1 MNISK
6 YLFQGVSRLVNP
18 GVTPLGPL
26 LFSKGQKSCRVAKG
40 SDIYLCCPQGLI
52 TGHAA
57 LPCPVVSGMV
67 LAPFLTHLET
77 HT

>member
-1 MNISK
+1 MNMSK

-18 GVTPLGPL
+18 GVAPLGPL
-26 LFSKGQKSCRVAKG
+26 LFSKGQKSCHVAKG
-40 SDIYLCCPQGLI
+40 SGIYLCYPQGLN

-67 LAPFLTHLET
+67 LALFLTHLEIPT
-77 HT
+77 